1 MNQYSHFAIND
12 LEVLTPQAA
21 ATSGQWRLLRR
32 LQIPERFNDP
42 TGAQIKK
49 AVVVDVETT
58 GLSTE
63 NDDVIQ
69 LAILPFDYEPESGRI
84 LTVHKNAAF
93 SGLREPSV
101 PISEEASLITG
112 ITDEMVSGKV
122 IDDDAVAQTVADAD
136 LVIAHNA
143 YFDRAMVERHW
154 PCFVE
159 KPWACTAT
167 SIEWLKEGF
176 SAGKLDYLGMQFGWF
191 YDGHDA
197 SVDCEAC
204 LALLSETLPK
214 SGKRIM
220 SAVREAALKS
230 DYLVRAVGAPYELR
244 DMLKQRGYRLRRL
257 PAGHGGS

>member
-1 MNQYSHFAIND
+1 MRKHDGTMNQYGHFAIND
-12 LEVLTPQAA
+12 VEVLAPQAA

-42 TGAQIKK
+42 TGAQIKS

-112 ITDEMVSGKV
+112 ITDEMVSGNG
-122 IDDDAVAQTVADAD
+122 VADARRC
-136 LVIAHNA
+136 LFKSSGPATAGLLNRVI
-143 YFDRAMVERHW
+143 FPPR
-154 PCFVE
+154 
-159 KPWACTAT
+159 
-167 SIEWLKEGF
+167 
-176 SAGKLDYLGMQFGWF
+176 
-191 YDGHDA
+191 
-197 SVDCEAC
+197 
-204 LALLSETLPK
+204 LLHHRR
-214 SGKRIM
+214 GIM
-220 SAVREAALKS
+220 SIGMTPGAFTHLTHRPTPTGVSAQ
-230 DYLVRAVGAPYELR
+230 LVRQKFPSSCV
-244 DMLKQRGYRLRRL
+244 
-257 PAGHGGS
+257 ST